1 MKNILI
7 LTLCILSTLTQ
18 AESIDEYLRKQ
29 LEFFGVA
36 KLETLPAEKNLAKV
50 ELGKKLFIE
59 TNLSGNRNISCHTCH
74 NSKTGTSDAL
84 ALSQTEDGKGV
95 LKRNSISIFNVGHPN
110 NTFMFWD
117 GRVHFNPKSKVFTTP
132 EAALNGANPLAP
144 QITSVM
150 TSALAAQAIFPLLST
165 EEMKGKKGD
174 NEIADAKTNLEAWEK
189 LVKRLLTEDEKDRY
203 IKLFNAAYPEA
214 KTITIGHVGEAMAV
228 FMREQ
233 FQSNTSPF
241 HRYVAGDVNAMTEK
255 EKRGLAVFID
265 RGKCIAC
272 HQGNLLGL
280 NTFFASVGV
289 PSYGAKPFTADK
301 GRGEINNETFRKYFF
316 RTPSLIN
323 VGLTA
328 PYMHNGAFK
337 TLREVINHYSNIR
350 HSLNNFELSPERRK
364 EFPVEVEI
372 ANDPETIK
380 EIWGSIQAPFLRNGL
395 GFTEAEKDDLES
407 FLSSA
412 LTDPKWINY

>member
-1 MKNILI
+1 MKNLFIFILCF
-7 LTLCILSTLTQ
+7 LPTLTR
-18 AESIDEYLRKQ
+18 AESLDEYLRKQ
-29 LEFFGVA
+29 LEFFGVT
-36 KLETLPAEKNLAKV
+36 KFENLPAEKNVAKV

-95 LKRNSISIFNVGHPN
+95 LRRNSISLFNVGQPH

-117 GRVHFNPKSKVFTTP
+117 GRVHFNPKTKVFTTP
-132 EAALNGANPLAP
+132 EATLNGANPVAP

-150 TSALAAQAIFPLLST
+150 NSALAAQAIFPLLST

-174 NEIADAKTNLEAWEK
+174 NEIADANSNLEAWDK
-189 LVKRLLTEDEKDRY
+189 LVKRLLTEEEKDRY
-203 IKLFNAAYPEA
+203 IKLFNAAYPGE
-214 KTITIGHVGEAMAV
+214 KTINIGHVGEAMAV

-241 HRYVAGDVNAMTEK
+241 HRYIAGDVNAMTSSQ
-255 EKRGLAVFID
+255 KRGLAVFID

-280 NTFFASVGV
+280 NSFFASVGV
-289 PSYGAKPFTADK
+289 PSFGAKPFTADK
-301 GRGEINNETFRKYFF
+301 GRSEITNEPFRKYFF

-350 HSLNNFELSPERRK
+350 HSLHHFELSPERRK
-364 EFPVEVEI
+364 EFPVEMEI